1 MTQVIEDPIYGR
13 HYEFDGRLLPSV
25 TTILQSTKSAR
36 DAEALSNWLDSIGQE
51 QADAIQQESQQRGTN
66 LHSLIELYLTGYDPS
81 TLEETAHAQGILP
94 FWSSIQ
100 PTLNRIKTLQ
110 MIEQAVHHPLYC
122 YAGSLDLLAEVEFTD
137 PLTKATAQRSVLI
150 DWKTSGKTKKREWLG
165 DYTLQL
171 AAYWLATNLQTD
183 HPIPE
188 AWIVLAHPNGA
199 AQIHRFLSKELDTF
213 SKEWLRRLHE
223 FWERNPEHP
232 LAQSASQ
239 EALSQIA
246 F

>member
-25 TTILQSTKSAR
+25 TTILQATKSAR
-36 DAEALSNWLDSIGQE
+36 DTEALASWASSIGQDQAE
-51 QADAIQQESQQRGTN
+51 QIRSESAQRGTN
-66 LHSLIELYLTGYDPS
+66 LHSLIELYLTGYEPS
-81 TLEETAHAQGILP
+81 TLEETAYAQGILP
-94 FWSSIQ
+94 FWSSVQ
-100 PTLNRIKTLQ
+100 TALTRIKTVQ
-110 MIEQAVHHPLYC
+110 MIEQAVHHPQYC

-137 PLTKATAQRSVLI
+137 PLTKATAQRTVLI

-188 AWIVLAHPNGA
+188 AWIVIAHPNGA
-199 AQIHRFLSKELDTF
+199 AQIHRFLTKELESL

-232 LAQSASQ
+232 LAETASQ
-239 EALSQIA
+239 ETLFTI

>member
-1 MTQVIEDPIYGR
+1 MQAKVIEDPVFGR

-25 TTILQSTKSAR
+25 TTVLQSTRSAR
-36 DAEALSNWLDSIGQE
+36 DAEALATWADSIGQD
-51 QADAIQQESQQRGTN
+51 QADQIRQESAQRGTN
-66 LHSLIELYLTGYDPS
+66 LHTLIELYLTGYEPS
-81 TLEETAHAQGILP
+81 TLEATAHAQDILP
-94 FWSSIQ
+94 FWSSVQ
-100 PTLNRIKTLQ
+100 TALTRIKTVQ
-110 MIEQAVHHPLYC
+110 MIEQAVHHPQYC

-137 PLTKATAQRSVLI
+137 QLTKATAHRSVLI

-188 AWIVLAHPNGA
+188 AWIVLAHPNGT
-199 AQIHRFLSKELDTF
+199 AQIHRFLSKELESL

-232 LAQSASQ
+232 LAETASKNIL
-239 EALSQIA
+239 A
-246 F
+246 